1 MKNFYNKNTKNV
13 KYVDTQ
19 NIVKYPVNKVN
30 LVEKETLNKFRSNIA
45 QDLINNIDYLKAKF
59 VDLKSVSL
67 NNNYIKN
74 YLYKYKIKNLEENLL
89 LKINRDSNFNN
100 FILTFES
107 LLKDLNLF
115 KTELNDLNKSNI
127 YKQELNKDKL
137 SEFKSIFNL
146 ASEPKM
152 EGNGLFMSLSSTNDF
167 YFYLVNALNY
177 IYTNKNNKLIVSGQS
192 INSNEEIKTNVNLK
206 LRHYINLLTKY
217 NFNLSTSYYNFFQFN
232 KNNKYLF
239 KMEKASELLKL
250 AFLAKGCLISKPIFN
265 IVYPQGNLI
274 NEEHKN
280 EFNNNKVNN
289 KNLNKPKIII
299 HLFYYIKTKNLL
311 DNNYITSVYNDKLAN
326 LCDYLSKL
334 FVTEIE
340 LDLVSL

>member
-74 YLYKYKIKNLEENLL
+74 YLYKDKITNLEENLL

-152 EGNGLFMSLSSTNDF
+152 EGNGLFM
-167 YFYLVNALNY
+167 
-177 IYTNKNNKLIVSGQS
+177 
-192 INSNEEIKTNVNLK
+192 
-206 LRHYINLLTKY
+206 
-217 NFNLSTSYYNFFQFN
+217 
-232 KNNKYLF
+232 
-239 KMEKASELLKL
+239 
-250 AFLAKGCLISKPIFN
+250 
-265 IVYPQGNLI
+265 
-274 NEEHKN
+274 
-280 EFNNNKVNN
+280 
-289 KNLNKPKIII
+289 
-299 HLFYYIKTKNLL
+299 
-311 DNNYITSVYNDKLAN
+311 
-326 LCDYLSKL
+326 
-334 FVTEIE
+334 
-340 LDLVSL
+340 

>member
-1 MKNFYNKNTKNV
+1 MKNFFNKNTKNV
-13 KYVDTQ
+13 KYVDTE
-19 NIVKYPVNKVN
+19 NIVISPVNTVN
-30 LVEKETLNKFRSNIA
+30 LVGKETLNTFRSNIA

-74 YLYKYKIKNLEENLL
+74 YLYKDKITNLEENLL

-146 ASEPKM
+146 ASELKM

-206 LRHYINLLTKY
+206 LRHYINL
-217 NFNLSTSYYNFFQFN
+217 FN
-232 KNNKYLF
+232 KIQF
-239 KMEKASELLKL
+239 
-250 AFLAKGCLISKPIFN
+250 
-265 IVYPQGNLI
+265 
-274 NEEHKN
+274 
-280 EFNNNKVNN
+280 
-289 KNLNKPKIII
+289 
-299 HLFYYIKTKNLL
+299 
-311 DNNYITSVYNDKLAN
+311 
-326 LCDYLSKL
+326 
-334 FVTEIE
+334 
-340 LDLVSL
+340 